1 MSSDPNDRNPE
12 PPDDQAE
19 QLPSQLQPP
28 QDTPAQESLQTP
40 ADQPVVLAQF
50 ADSPAPLVGQSLSA
64 DQAMGHLHP
73 TSLAFDLLSHVR
85 SLIFPAVLGLFG
97 AAKGQMTYL
106 FIGAMFF
113 IPTVAFSV
121 IRYLS
126 LKYQIRDGQLTV
138 TSGIFF
144 RRVRTVP
151 VERIQN
157 IDLVQNVLHRIFGV
171 AEVRV
176 ETASGTEPEATLRV
190 LSLKDVEKLRSLIF
204 RGAAAATN
212 DADIDGETID
222 QVTGGVTSA
231 AGQVSGVASLE
242 QPAATE
248 QLHRIS
254 LGMLLKAGLASNRGS
269 VLIGV
274 LIGLY
279 FQFDLDR
286 QFSFKQLEELLPH
299 GLSTFQQGLIAVL
312 GAIVVLACLRI
323 FGIVWYIL
331 RFFGYKLTRSG
342 NDLRISCGLFTKVSA
357 TVPRNRIQFISI
369 HRNLFM
375 RWMGLATIRI
385 ETAGGSSGQGEDAT
399 KSVSSRWFIPVL
411 HDSEVAATLEQL
423 RPGICWS
430 EQNFDWQPLAP
441 RAGTRMLRIAIVTTV
456 LIAAA
461 GFAITIVS
469 NAQPWGWIAG
479 VVALPGLIWHATK
492 KRKSKKYAR
501 SDDCVVY
508 RSGVLTHKTGITF
521 FEKIQTLEYSQT
533 PFDKRWGMA
542 TLTVDTAA
550 AGPAD
555 HRIDIAYLSE
565 EFAQQEFDE
574 LVIKAASHEPVFG

>member
-1 MSSDPNDRNPE
+1 MSSDPSENPE
-12 PPDDQAE
+12 LPDDLAE
-19 QLPSQLQPP
+19 QLPNEQQPP
-28 QDTPAQESLQTP
+28 SEQQSPSQTP
-40 ADQPVVLAQF
+40 ESQQVDQQQVVMADF
-50 ADSPAPLVGQSLSA
+50 ADSPAPPDQS
-64 DQAMGHLHP
+64 MGRLHP

-85 SLIFPAVLGLFG
+85 SLIVPAVIGLFG
-97 AAKGQMTYL
+97 AAQGQMTYL
-106 FIGAMFF
+106 IIGAMFF
-113 IPTVAFSV
+113 IPTVVFSV

-126 LKYQIRDGQLTV
+126 LKYQIRDGQLIV
-138 TSGIFF
+138 TKGIFF

-190 LSLKDVEKLRSLIF
+190 LSLEDVEKLRSFIF
-204 RGAAAATN
+204 QGAGQAVAASDDVAASESAVRNVDGATGLASGAATQA
-212 DADIDGETID
+212 
-222 QVTGGVTSA
+222 V
-231 AGQVSGVASLE
+231 
-242 QPAATE
+242 PATE
-248 QLHRIS
+248 QLHSIS
-254 LGMLLKAGLASNRGS
+254 LGMLIKAGLASNRGS

-274 LIGLY
+274 LVGLY
-279 FQFDLDR
+279 FQFDLEK
-286 QFSFKQLEELLPH
+286 QFSFRQLEQLLPQ
-299 GLSTFQQGLIAVL
+299 GLSAIQQVLIAIA
-312 GAIVVLACLRI
+312 GSIVVLACLRI

-369 HRNLFM
+369 HQNLFM

-385 ETAGGSSGQGEDAT
+385 ETAGGSSGQEDAT

-411 HDSEVAATLEQL
+411 PDSQVAATLEQL
-423 RPGICWS
+423 RPGLCWS

-456 LIAAA
+456 LIAAV
-461 GFAITIVS
+461 GFGIW
-469 NAQPWGWIAG
+469 QPWGWIAG

-492 KRKSKKYAR
+492 KRKSRKYAR

-521 FEKIQTLEYSQT
+521 FEKIQTLEVSQT
-533 PFDKRWGMA
+533 PFDKRWG
-542 TLTVDTAA
+542 
-550 AGPAD
+550 
-555 HRIDIAYLSE
+555 LS
-565 EFAQQEFDE
+565 
-574 LVIKAASHEPVFG
+574 LIHI